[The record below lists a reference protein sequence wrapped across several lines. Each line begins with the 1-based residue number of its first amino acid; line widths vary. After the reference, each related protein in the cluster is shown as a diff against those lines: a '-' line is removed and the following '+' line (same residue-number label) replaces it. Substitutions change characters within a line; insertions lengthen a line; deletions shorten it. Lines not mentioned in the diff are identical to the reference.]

1 MEQRRRGRY
10 PDRSIGVVAMELLA
24 LAVTVGGPVLVVVF
38 LFEGLLVGKLV
49 QPPVVFVGY
58 VIAVDPSTSSLL
70 LVVALC
76 VLTATLG
83 QWLLYCGLADGG
95 SARRTVPYLDRCIAM
110 GRARLADRHIE
121 RFQRWFD
128 AVGGLAVCGTNAIP
142 GIRGYV
148 TVIAALSAYPARR
161 FLLASSLGNCLY
173 FLVLLAA
180 AQGVLG
186 LSGLVGA

>member
-1 MEQRRRGRY
+1 MD
-10 PDRSIGVVAMELLA
+10 PLSLA
-24 LAVTVGGPVLVVVF
+24 LTVGGPVLVIVF

-70 LVVALC
+70 VVVALC
-76 VLTATLG
+76 VLTATAG
-83 QWLLYCGLADGG
+83 QWLLFRGLADGG
-95 SARRTVPYLDRCIAM
+95 SARGRVPYLDACIAA
-110 GRARLADRHIE
+110 GRGQLAERHVE

-128 AVGGLAVCGTNAIP
+128 RVGGVAVCGTNAIP
-142 GIRGYV
+142 GVRGYL

-161 FLLASSLGNCLY
+161 FLLAASVGNCLY

-180 AQGVLG
+180 AQGILG